1 MVVTN
6 KFKVDVIW
14 WTFVLPS
21 DIISAPNTSSI
32 RTGKFPGFLCKVLRQ
47 QPHRPVDI
55 NFVSQH
61 FWRQLSG
68 GQGETGIGNMH
79 SGEKALQTC
88 RLAHCGLPQP
98 EYWNK
103 HCLGTQQSTWL
114 GIFVKPWESIWFSVI
129 FLPFLSKEIC
139 STFSHRGCFSHCVSE
154 ANYGPIIDG
163 RRPQLYLKI
172 QNTICEP

>member
-1 MVVTN
+1 MVTGQTLIQLFYVIWPSFYKFCNIIEYKVHVQLTFAIMIVTN

-47 QPHRPVDI
+47 QPHRPVNI

-61 FWRQLSG
+61 FWRQLCG

-79 SGEKALQTC
+79 SVGKALQTC
-88 RLAHCGLPQP
+88 TVAHCGLPQP

-103 HCLGTQQSTWL
+103 HCLEAQQSTWL
-114 GIFVKPWESIWFSVI
+114 GIFV
-129 FLPFLSKEIC
+129 
-139 STFSHRGCFSHCVSE
+139 
-154 ANYGPIIDG
+154 
-163 RRPQLYLKI
+163 
-172 QNTICEP
+172 